1 MSKKPGFQVK
11 IGGETI
17 LYIVVFILIFGFMFF
32 MPNIYKFISDL
43 KTGNLFKKNE
53 TPVVENNNQ
62 NNEED
67 NNNNNNKEEIAAQA
81 ILVCTSTTSKPE
93 GNFIETYTFYYNDDK
108 LEKLKNEKNYDAIT
122 DEYLNYVYSQRAKF
136 NNINNLYKVLP
147 GFSYTSTL
155 ESRTLIA
162 TFIYDLTKLNPKSL
176 SNEDEDLNIALNVTK
191 NQSSE
196 EVKTI
201 YTGLGYNCR

>member
-17 LYIVVFILIFGFMFF
+17 LYIVVGILIFGFIFF

-43 KTGNLFKKNE
+43 KTGNLFKNNE

-62 NNEED
+62 NNEEE
-67 NNNNNNKEEIAAQA
+67 NNAKEEIIAQET
-81 ILVCTSTTSKPE
+81 LVCTLTTSKPE
-93 GNFIETYTFYYNDDK
+93 GNFTETYTFYYNDDK

-122 DEYLNYVYSQRAKF
+122 DEYLNYVYSEQAKF
-136 NNINNLYKVLP
+136 NNINNLYKALP

-155 ESRTLIA
+155 ESRTLIT
-162 TFIYDLTKLNPKSL
+162 TFIYDLTKLNPESL
-176 SNEDEDLNIALNVTK
+176 NNKDEDLNIDLNVTK